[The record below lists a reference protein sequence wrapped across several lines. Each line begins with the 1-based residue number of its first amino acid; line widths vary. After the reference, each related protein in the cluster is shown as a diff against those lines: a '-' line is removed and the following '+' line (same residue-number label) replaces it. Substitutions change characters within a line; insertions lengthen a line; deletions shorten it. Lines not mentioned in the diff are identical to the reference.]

1 MGRPKKAEA
10 PVSESVTTE
19 KKQRVRRTK
28 DEIAQ
33 AKIKEIDDAIKKH
46 TAKIKELEAEKA
58 QLLDAGNRKKQEQL
72 LKKAMAGGL
81 SLEEMADKLGI
92 SLD

>member
-1 MGRPKKAEA
+1 MARPKKAEA
-10 PVSESVTTE
+10 PTDEVVTTE

-28 DEIAQ
+28 EEIEQ
-33 AKIKEIDDAIKKH
+33 AKIKEIDETIKKY

-58 QLLDAGNRKKQEQL
+58 QLLDAGNKKKQEQL

-81 SLEEMADKLGI
+81 SLEEMANKLGI

>member
-1 MGRPKKAEA
+1 MARPKKAEA
-10 PVSESVTTE
+10 PTAEVVTTE

-28 DEIAQ
+28 EEIEQ
-33 AKIKEIDDAIKKH
+33 AKIKEIDETIKKY

-58 QLLDAGNRKKQEQL
+58 QLLDAGNKKKQEQL

-81 SLEEMADKLGI
+81 SLEEMANKLGI